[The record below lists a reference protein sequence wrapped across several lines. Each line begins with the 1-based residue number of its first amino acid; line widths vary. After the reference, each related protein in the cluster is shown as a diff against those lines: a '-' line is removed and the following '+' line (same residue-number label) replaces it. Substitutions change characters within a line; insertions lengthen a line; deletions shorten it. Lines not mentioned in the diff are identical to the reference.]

1 MKTATL
7 HERIHSTIEAH
18 ILSGA
23 WEPGRRVPS
32 EAELMAQYGC
42 ARMTVNKALSA
53 LAGAGLIDRRKGA
66 GSFVARPRARSLV
79 LDVPDLAAEIAARGQ
94 SYAYRLLHHDAAAGF
109 ADASDLAGPVL
120 HYVGLHSADGAP
132 LAYEERWVS
141 QPAVPGMAEVD
152 FSHSPP
158 GSWLLHHT
166 PWTEAEHRIGAAA
179 ATPDCAAA
187 LAVPPGTA
195 CLTVERRTWRG
206 GEGITLVRQCF
217 LAGHY
222 ELVARFGPRQPAAT
236 PSTSGSGGG

>member
-1 MKTATL
+1 MKPATL
-7 HERIHSTIEAH
+7 HDRIHSTIEAR
-18 ILSGA
+18 ILSGE

-66 GSFVARPRARSLV
+66 GSFVARPRPRSLV

-94 SYAYRLLHHDAAAGF
+94 SYAYRLLHHDATALAP
-109 ADASDLAGPVL
+109 ASDLAGPVL
-120 HYVGLHSADGAP
+120 RYVGLHSADGAP

-152 FSHSPP
+152 FRHSPP

-179 ATPDCAAA
+179 ATPACAAA
-187 LAVPPGTA
+187 LAVSPGTA

>member
-141 QPAVPGMAEVD
+141 QPAVPGGC
-152 FSHSPP
+152 SLPP
-158 GSWLLHHT
+158 PS
-166 PWTEAEHRIGAAA
+166 
-179 ATPDCAAA
+179 
-187 LAVPPGTA
+187 
-195 CLTVERRTWRG
+195 RRR
-206 GEGITLVRQCF
+206 
-217 LAGHY
+217 
-222 ELVARFGPRQPAAT
+222 
-236 PSTSGSGGG
+236 SD